1 MLDHCEKVFLVD
13 SETMKARAEVMM
25 EQKNSADRG
34 FWLCGPKGF
43 SSSFANFS
51 GEVEEERKLHK
62 HSEQLQSAT
71 EITRILSEGMQG
83 NITLAAADL
92 IQSGVVDRFIGLIRD
107 EEFPRLQYE
116 AARGLTVIAAFK
128 PDLLVYCN
136 AGPFLVK
143 LLASS
148 RYYVRE
154 QAMWALGNLAGHSIH
169 RDYVLK
175 SGALRPLLSQL
186 YEDTNLSVLR
196 IATRTLSN
204 LCYGMLLAYLNEVKP
219 ALELHLNSRDEE
231 VLRCVCLAISYLC
244 DGSIDGIQSVIEAG
258 FVPKLVEVLRHPSPV
273 VLSPVLRTIGIIV
286 TVNNHQSQVVIDC
299 GALHILGDL
308 LTRAYER
315 YIKADTFLTISR
327 ITTGFTEQLQAVI
340 DANLIPRFV
349 YLAQNNELDLKK
361 EGVWA
366 ISNVTA
372 GGSHDQI
379 IYLVQQGCIKPLCDL
394 LVCPDVRIILVCLDG
409 LENILNVGEANI
421 GEVND
426 YCQLVEDAQGLEK
439 IQNLRQHGSYEIY
452 AKALKILETF
462 WHDE

>member
-1 MLDHCEKVFLVD
+1 MTLLDGLRSD
-13 SETMKARAEVMM
+13 
-25 EQKNSADRG
+25 
-34 FWLCGPKGF
+34 
-43 SSSFANFS
+43 
-51 GEVEEERKLHK
+51 K

-83 NITLAAADL
+83 NITFAAADL

-107 EEFPRLQYE
+107 EEFPRLQCE

-175 SGALRPLLSQL
+175 SGVLRPLLSQL

-204 LCYGMLLAYLNEVKP
+204 LCYGMLP
-219 ALELHLNSRDEE
+219 PT
-231 VLRCVCLAISYLC
+231 
-244 DGSIDGIQSVIEAG
+244 
-258 FVPKLVEVLRHPSPV
+258 FTRHPSPV